1 MAQALSAQEIA
12 AAVGELDGW
21 EHEDGKLVRRFR
33 FGSFKEA
40 LSFLVRVGL
49 HAEELNHHPEIWNV
63 YDRVTLSLCTHDA
76 GDQVTGKD
84 VELARAVNAFEWT
97 R

>member
-1 MAQALSAQEIA
+1 M
-12 AAVGELDGW
+12 GELGGW
-21 EHEDGKLVRRFR
+21 QHEGGKLVRRFR

-63 YDRVTLSLCTHDA
+63 YDQVTLSLCTHDA

-97 R
+97 